1 MLKALLEAALID
13 LDLKCTIFHGLFKIL
28 NTLAMFQVL
37 LEFTQIPI
45 LAIILDEN
53 CVLYWSILIHV
64 GVYHVLFPGASIK
77 VSVIE
82 KAFPHCPVT

>member
-1 MLKALLEAALID
+1 MLKALLEAALVD
-13 LDLKCTIFHGLFKIL
+13 LDLKCTIFYGLFKIL
-28 NTLAMFQVL
+28 NTLTMFQVI

-53 CVLYWSILIHV
+53 CVLNWSILIYV
-64 GVYHVLFPGASIK
+64 GVHHVIFPGSSIK

-82 KAFPHCPVT
+82 KAFSH